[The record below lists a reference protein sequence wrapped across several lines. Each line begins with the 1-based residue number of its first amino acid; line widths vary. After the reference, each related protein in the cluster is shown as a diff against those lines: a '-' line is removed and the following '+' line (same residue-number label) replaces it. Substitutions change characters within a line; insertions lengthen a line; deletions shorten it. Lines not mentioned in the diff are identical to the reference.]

1 MKPVT
6 IGVVGIGG
14 YGRRYMAIIKTLE
27 EEGVARLR
35 VAVIRNR
42 AKYAEQIPDLEKR
55 GVIIRGSLEEMLEKD
70 GADLGIVAIP
80 TGIAEHHP
88 MLIGS
93 LEAGCDV
100 MMEKPPTATIQEM
113 DEMIAAVERTGHWCQ
128 IGYQNQAR
136 VTVRSLKRMICD
148 GRLGAI
154 RRVAMKG
161 AWVRRDSYYD
171 RNPWAGRLRDR
182 QGRWVLDGTVNN
194 PMSHY
199 LMNALY
205 FAKQEWGSIA
215 TPVRVRAELYHAHEI
230 ESEDTSALEIETA
243 EGPEVY
249 FFGTLAGEK
258 NTTITIEVVGE
269 RGTAVW
275 PASGD
280 VEIRYVDGSTEKI
293 EDPGEGFQV
302 SLFRNAL
309 LYRAGEATELD
320 CPLAMTR
327 SVVLATD
334 GAFLSAGRPR
344 PIDAQHLNIYHDDET
359 NSRATEIRGIGE
371 IIDRA
376 FAERKLYSD
385 LGVPWAE
392 ATEPVSVEGLTEFH
406 G

>member
-1 MKPVT
+1 VKPVT
-6 IGVVGIGG
+6 IGIVGIGG
-14 YGRRYMAIIKTLE
+14 FGRRHMTLIKTLE
-27 EEGVARLR
+27 EERIARLHA
-35 VAVIRNR
+35 AVIRNR
-42 AKYAEQIPDLEKR
+42 AKYAEEIPELEKR
-55 GVIIRGSLEEMLEKD
+55 GVVIRSSLDEMLEKD
-70 GADLGIVAIP
+70 GADLGIVDIP
-80 TGIAEHHP
+80 AGIAEHHP
-88 MLIGS
+88 MLIRS

-100 MMEKPPTATIQEM
+100 IMEKPPTATIQEM

-128 IGYQNQAR
+128 VGYQNQAR
-136 VTVRSLKRMICD
+136 VTVKSLKRMICD
-148 GRLGAI
+148 GKLGAI
-154 RRVAMKG
+154 RHVAVKG
-161 AWVRRDSYYD
+161 AWVRRDAYYE
-171 RNPWAGRLRDR
+171 RNPWAGRLRDG

-243 EGPEVY
+243 EGAKVY

-258 NTTITIEVVGE
+258 RTTITIEVVGE
-269 RGTAVW
+269 KGTAVW
-275 PASGD
+275 QASGD
-280 VEIRYVDGSTEKI
+280 VEIRYADGSTGKI
-293 EDPGEGFQV
+293 EDPDEVFHA
-302 SLFRNAL
+302 SIFRNAL

-344 PIDAQHLNIYHDDET
+344 PIEAQHLNIYHDDKSD
-359 NSRATEIRGIGE
+359 SRAIEIRGIGE
-371 IIDRA
+371 VIDRA
-376 FAERKLYSD
+376 FAERRLYSD

-392 ATEPVSVEGLTEFH
+392 ATEPVSVEGLKEFH
-406 G
+406 L